1 MKKIKAFLKSHPAL
15 YYLLVFLLMIVPAL
29 LLFQTAK
36 GENRIGTVIFLG
48 IVIIANLA
56 AVFHYKSK

>member
-15 YYLLVFLLMIVPAL
+15 NYLLVFLLMIVPAL
-29 LLFQTAK
+29 LLFQTTK

-56 AVFHYKSK
+56 AVFPFKSK